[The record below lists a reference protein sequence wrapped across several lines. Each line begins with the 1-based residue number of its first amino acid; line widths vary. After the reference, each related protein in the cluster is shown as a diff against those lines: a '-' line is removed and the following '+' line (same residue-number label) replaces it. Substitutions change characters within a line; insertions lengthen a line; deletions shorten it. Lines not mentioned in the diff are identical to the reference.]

1 MVICWP
7 DMCDLWGM
15 QDLVLISGLTECNG
29 YIFFKLKELTKHRD
43 WWQMVTYQILLS
55 PFVISLLICFFTCF
69 LIGFAHPWLLKG
81 MGEGKHGS
89 SNRFVLQIVNR
100 YWEGSKIFCLS
111 YFDVL
116 FWQYQIVHFSPMVC
130 TSHQMLISIW
140 HAQFE
145 PHDKHCL
152 RVKNFIAGLNLC
164 VQFGCNCTY
173 CCTFPSSVIR
183 MTKFLEL
190 KFFSFLCPTLWLWT
204 LAVDDSREF
213 IVLCDHKILASD
225 SFATTFLITLYLT
238 KNSCPLQI
246 NFHEFA
252 QSVIPNHLKK
262 RTLPTYNTSPNDHFL
277 S

>member
-1 MVICWP
+1 MDTFFSSWRNWGSTWTGGRWWPIKFSSPLLWLASSCAFLHVSWLDLHILSCLKAWGKESMV
-7 DMCDLWGM
+7 
-15 QDLVLISGLTECNG
+15 V
-29 YIFFKLKELTKHRD
+29 
-43 WWQMVTYQILLS
+43 
-55 PFVISLLICFFTCF
+55 
-69 LIGFAHPWLLKG
+69 
-81 MGEGKHGS
+81 

-100 YWEGSKIFCLS
+100 YWEGSKSFCLS
-111 YFDVL
+111 YFDFL
-116 FWQYQIVHFSPMVC
+116 LWQNQIVHFSPMLGC
-130 TSHQMLISIW
+130 TSHQKLISIW
-140 HAQFE
+140 CAQFK
-145 PHDKHCL
+145 PHDKHGL

-213 IVLCDHKILASD
+213 IVLCDHQILASD